1 MKQFLFQ
8 FEKLLR
14 VRAFTEKEAKEA
26 LGREISALNA
36 LETQITENSLARET
50 AAQNRF
56 SKDNALA
63 GMDIYDNYIKR
74 LDRDRARLLKEAALQ
89 NKKVDEAREIFIEA
103 SRENKI
109 IEKLKEKQFAAY
121 KKETQAAEDAEID
134 ELANRQQGV

>member
-1 MKQFLFQ
+1 MKKFSFQ

-26 LGREISALNA
+26 LGREIGALNA
-36 LETQITENSLARET
+36 IETQLAENSLAREQ

-56 SKDNALA
+56 AANNSLS
-63 GMDIYDNYIKR
+63 DIDVHDYYIKR
-74 LDRDRARLLKEAALQ
+74 LDTERGRLLKEAELQ
-89 NKKVDEAREIFIEA
+89 NKKVDEARETYIEA

-121 KKETQAAEDAEID
+121 KKESQAAEDAEID
-134 ELANRQQGV
+134 ELANR